1 MDLSPKVFIQVVPID
16 SDPEIGWG
24 ATVAERLADRVADVS
39 TGASAVA
46 ATFNDRPSAAGCE
59 LDEVTAS
66 LGVTLAA
73 EVGALLT
80 GAAAGATFEVP
91 LAYRRR
97 GRADSSCWAGF
108 GPGAGTSARG
118 SR

>member
-39 TGASAVA
+39 TGASARA

-73 EVGALLT
+73 EVGAFLT
-80 GAAAGATFEVP
+80 GAAGATFEVP

-108 GPGAGTSARG
+108 GPGAGTSARD